1 MKIES
6 FINQVQHQM
15 KQTENKSIHNT
26 PRYCSVSLAI
36 YQSNIQG
43 KMAEYSADLI
53 KEKGEYKYKYVLMI
67 KLRC

>member
-6 FINQVQHQM
+6 FINQVQYQM
-15 KQTENKSIHNT
+15 KQPENSVFSIHNT

-36 YQSNIQG
+36 HQSNIQG

-53 KEKGEYKYKYVLMI
+53 KEKGEYKYVLMI
-67 KLRC
+67 KLIG